1 MKNIDVMKI
10 NDYELFQMARD
21 TANLLIVHDRQR
33 ALALMI
39 NELADRFGGRIVTVQ
54 RFPKGIQ
61 IIDLHSHCR
70 WLTKWEAFMYR
81 MFNRLPRGLV
91 LLSHKPD
98 WKIL

>member
-1 MKNIDVMKI
+1 
-10 NDYELFQMARD
+10 MARD
-21 TANLLIVHDRQR
+21 TANLLIVHNRQR

-39 NELADRFGGRIVTVQ
+39 NELADRFGSRIVTVQ
-54 RFPKGIQ
+54 RFQKGIQ

-70 WLTKWEAFMYR
+70 WLTKWEAFMFR